1 MPGEPLVSID
11 LDSPTPAFRQIANA
25 LRQHLVEGRLTPG
38 DVLPPI
44 RQLAIDLG
52 VHFNTVALAY
62 RSLAD
67 EGWLDLRRRRGAL
80 VLERGVPK
88 APDRGRVHHLLKR
101 VAEIAAEL
109 RSAGMTEKQIAAALH
124 RIAERA
130 RP

>member
-1 MPGEPLVSID
+1 MADAPVVTID
-11 LDSPTPAFRQIANA
+11 LSSPTPAFRQIAHA
-25 LRQHLVEGRLTPG
+25 LRRYLVEGRLTPG
-38 DVLPPI
+38 DTLPPI

-62 RSLAD
+62 RMLAD

-80 VLERGVPK
+80 VIERGKLKTV
-88 APDRGRVHHLLKR
+88 DRGRIDHLLKR
-101 VAEIAAEL
+101 VSEIAAEL
-109 RSAGMTEKQIAAALH
+109 RSLGLTEREIAAALH